1 MAGKKDKMLYE
12 ERREG
17 WTYRQ
22 IADRHGFSENS
33 VRSRVSRYAREQLES
48 LPDTTPFPIV
58 GKGGYSRHE
67 IVPKIVQMPILRCPL
82 MVFGDVHV
90 PTTEW
95 TMLELMTR
103 FAEKHL
109 PKGERVG
116 ALIGDLFNFD
126 VISQY
131 DHIIAPISL
140 QTELDFAEGAIDYLL
155 SVLDTLYISMG
166 NHDYRL
172 FKLLKGEFGA
182 TRLGQ
187 MLSRHVYSGRV
198 VMTDKS
204 QMVAI
209 QAGHIWRMTH
219 QRNYSKIKGRVASG
233 LAIKHHCNI
242 LTHHEHHVAVL
253 RDDFNRF
260 TVINNGALVDYEK
273 LPYVQLVDSTS
284 NVMCNGF
291 TFLRN
296 GIGHLLTP
304 YDSMTDWDMWGLG
317 NVAMQAIE
325 TAKMKMERLTMPLEE
340 VSIIALEG
348 TKAA

>member
-1 MAGKKDKMLYE
+1 MAGKRDKMLYE

-17 WTYRQ
+17 WTNRQ
-22 IADRHGFSENS
+22 IAERHGFNEDS
-33 VRSRVSRYAREQLES
+33 VRSRISRYVREQIQS
-48 LPDTTPFPIV
+48 VPDLTPFTIV
-58 GKGGYSRHE
+58 GKGGYTRHE

-95 TMLELMTR
+95 TMFELMIR

-109 PKGERVG
+109 PKGARTG
-116 ALIGDLFNFD
+116 ALVGDMFNMD
-126 VISQY
+126 AISQY
-131 DHIIAPISL
+131 DQIVAPYSL
-140 QTELDFAEGAIDYLL
+140 QTEMDYAEGAIEYLL
-155 SVLDTLYISMG
+155 SVMDTLYISMG

-172 FKLLKGEFGA
+172 FKLLQGDFGV

-187 MLSRHVYSGRV
+187 MISKHVYDGRV
-198 VMTDKS
+198 VMTDMS

-209 QAGHIWRMTH
+209 QSDQVWRLTH
-219 QRNYSKIKGRVASG
+219 QRNYSKIKGRVASA

-242 LTHHEHHVAVL
+242 VTHHEHHVAVL
-253 RDDFNRF
+253 RDDYNRF

-273 LPYVQLVDSTS
+273 LVYVQLVDSTS

-291 TFLRN
+291 TYLNN

-304 YDSMTDWDMWGLG
+304 YETMTDWDMWGMG

-325 TAKMKMERLTMPLEE
+325 TANMKIERLTMPLEE
-340 VSIIALEG
+340 KQAIALED
-348 TKAA
+348 AA